1 MRTFTFHVTDS
12 RYSEAMTVSAVA
24 RDEERARSLAKFQL
38 EQSPHHVAVNVMEA
52 RRLLFTLYRDD
63 PAAPVFQ

>member
-12 RYSEAMTVSAVA
+12 RYSEAATVCAVA

-38 EQSPHHVAVNVMEA
+38 EQSPHHVAVNVLEA
-52 RRLLFTLYRDD
+52 RKLLFTVRREDEIPPLFR
-63 PAAPVFQ
+63 